1 MVNEK
6 FLQNDCLRTFS
17 PISQKLKF
25 SQIWS
30 FCNNI
35 PNSTNSVKILYQS
48 FHQIQKKPVFDP
60 FLVHFTNFRSINHSS
75 GIPGSV
81 IINLIEENKK
91 KNSDPSG
98 RKNLERKN
106 DSLHR

>member
-17 PISQKLKF
+17 PISQELKF

-48 FHQIQKKPVFDP
+48 FQQIQKKPVFDP
-60 FLVHFTNFRSINHSS
+60 FLVNFTTFRSINLSF
-75 GIPGSV
+75 GISPSV
-81 IINLIEENKK
+81 TINLIWENSKKAVIKVEENT
-91 KNSDPSG
+91 
-98 RKNLERKN
+98 
-106 DSLHR
+106 